1 MGYFIKHL
9 GGDTLLK
16 WNPNLTRAYM
26 DTEDEDWLALQDLN
40 IWLGDDQTDEE
51 KIVHIKDVLDSSMNG
66 VLRKGDILVLRTLTQ
81 EESLVM
87 STLEVLYRREYIGDA
102 SVRLISLKVEDADCR
117 YLYDSLAWMNGHEDN
132 KSVARLLLDNEIANL
147 GEDGTFSLIVQG
159 SDSIVFNEVRFKVD
173 MTVLSKV
180 KLLFG

>member
-16 WNPNLTRAYM
+16 WNHNLTRAYM

-40 IWLGDDQTDEE
+40 VWIEDDQTGKE
-51 KIVHIKDVLDSSMNG
+51 KIIRIKEVLDSNING

-87 STLEVLYRREYIGDA
+87 STLKVLYKRECISEA
-102 SVRLISLKVEDADCR
+102 SLSLIAHKVEDADCR
-117 YLYDSLAWMNGHEDN
+117 YLYDSMSWMSGHEEN
-132 KSVARLLLDNEIANL
+132 KSVARLLLDNEIQDL
-147 GEDGTFSLIVQG
+147 DEDGTFSLIVQG
-159 SDSIVFNEVRFKVD
+159 FGSIVYNEVRLKVD

>member
-16 WNPNLTRAYM
+16 WNPNLTRSYM

-40 IWLGDDQTDEE
+40 VWLGDDQTDEE
-51 KIVHIKDVLDSSMNG
+51 KIVHIKDILDSSTNG

-87 STLEVLYRREYIGDA
+87 STLKVLYKRDHIGDA
-102 SVRLISLKVEDADCR
+102 SLRLIAHKVEDADCR
-117 YLYDSLAWMNGHEDN
+117 YLYDSMSWMHGNEEN
-132 KSVARLLLDNEIANL
+132 KSVARLLLDNEIQDL
-147 GEDGTFSLIVQG
+147 DEDGTFSLIVQG
-159 SDSIVFNEVRFKVD
+159 YGSIVYNEVRFKVD